1 MRGIGLAAGILLL
14 AGAFVA
20 ADADAAEL
28 KLLSVDTL
36 KPALAELQKSFEASS
51 KDKLK
56 IDYASAADVEKKISD
71 EEEYD
76 LVIVDKPIADK
87 LDKAA
92 KIAGGSIKMVAKQ
105 GDKSYTVSLTNF
117 TQAPLAA
124 QEVIKFLE
132 SAKAKE
138 VYKAKGMEG

>member
-1 MRGIGLAAGILLL
+1 MRGIRLATGILFL
-14 AGAFVA
+14 AGAFVT

-56 IDYASAADVEKKISD
+56 IDYASSADVEKKITA

-76 LVIVDKPIADK
+76 LVIVDKPISDK
-87 LDKAA
+87 LDKSA
-92 KIAGGSIKMVAKQ
+92 KIAGGSIKTVTKQ
-105 GDKSYTVSLTNF
+105 GDKAFTISVTNF
-117 TQAPLAA
+117 TQEPRAA